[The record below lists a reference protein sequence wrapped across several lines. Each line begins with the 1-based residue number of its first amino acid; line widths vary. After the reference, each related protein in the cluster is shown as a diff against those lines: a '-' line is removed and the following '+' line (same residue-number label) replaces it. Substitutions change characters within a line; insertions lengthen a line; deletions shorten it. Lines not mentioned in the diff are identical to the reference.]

1 MSPEEQALL
10 EARAI
15 MNAHLQ
21 VFTAMAGAVGWGAEG
36 HELVDQVAKLKNAT
50 EAYAKLPRP
59 QEVQKEAA

>member
-21 VFTAMAGAVGWGAEG
+21 VFGAMSDRWAEG
-36 HELVDQVAKLKNAT
+36 PELMAQLDKLRAAT

-59 QEVQKEAA
+59 QQQAA